1 MEHLFIRKIFFQK
14 SNRNPQQFRKELFS
28 SSFSHSLCLSFF
40 FFFPPFPSRLYS
52 LHLYPIS
59 LICTIEEA
67 LSLKALHYLP
77 KSGTIN
83 LPTVRFYKSL
93 NYFFRSICHSKVVK
107 KTFKSTYLRRGKF
120 GEIYLL
126 EKSYFVKVFL
136 PLLWCT

>member
-14 SNRNPQQFRKELFS
+14 SNRNHQQFRKELFLLLFPILFVSPS
-28 SSFSHSLCLSFF
+28 SSSS
-40 FFFPPFPSRLYS
+40 PPFPSRLYS